1 MSTSLPSHRSSD
13 DGGLIALGK
22 DELKEMNVQTMS
34 QVWASGAGGRAPV
47 LRSVSHPQHKT
58 KYSSI
63 EFSNEMQIDH
73 VRVPVIARSVGQW
86 QPKHFC

>member
-1 MSTSLPSHRSSD
+1 MLSD
-13 DGGLIALGK
+13 HTEAHIPALDPGIC
-22 DELKEMNVQTMS
+22 T
-34 QVWASGAGGRAPV
+34 A
-47 LRSVSHPQHKT
+47 VSHPQHKT